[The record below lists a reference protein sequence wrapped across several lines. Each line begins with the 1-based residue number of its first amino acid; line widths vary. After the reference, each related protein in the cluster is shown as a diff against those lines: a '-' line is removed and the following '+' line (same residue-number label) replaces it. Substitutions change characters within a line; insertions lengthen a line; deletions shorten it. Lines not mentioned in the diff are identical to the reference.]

1 MGERIGIIAGSG
13 YFPYLV
19 AKELQKKGKKLFV
32 LAVEPEAT
40 ALLSP
45 LAEAISF
52 FPPGAAAAMLR
63 FLKDNGISEVV
74 MVGKINPG
82 WLLEEKNLDALAQ
95 ELLSLSPEKT
105 APSLVD
111 LAIRFLHL
119 QGIEVVDPA
128 PFFQPYFCS
137 PGYLTRH
144 IPPADVLNDATLAF
158 RLACVLAE
166 LEIGQVV
173 AVKKGIVAAV
183 EAMEGT
189 DKMITR
195 AAELAGANFSL
206 AKVGRFRQKMTADVP
221 GIGLKTIQALVSGQA
236 ACLVI
241 EAGAVAFFDQE
252 EALPLA
258 EEAGL
263 AILVKK
269 RDNNYEGDNG

>member
-128 PFFQPYFCS
+128 YFCS
-137 PGYLTRH
+137 PCYLTKH
-144 IPPADVLNDATLAF
+144 IPPAHVLNDATLAF

-221 GIGLKTIQALVSGQA
+221 GIGLKTIQALVNGQA